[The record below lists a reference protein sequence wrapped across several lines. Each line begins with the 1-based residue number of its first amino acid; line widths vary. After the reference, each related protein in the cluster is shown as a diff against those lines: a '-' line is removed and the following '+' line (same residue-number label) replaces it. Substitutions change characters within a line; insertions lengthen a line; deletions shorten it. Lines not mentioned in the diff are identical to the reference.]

1 MTHFYT
7 VFFDIFSVKKVILTL
22 GILVVTLVLQY
33 FCKRLTTGFVRQAVR
48 AAKFETK
55 REEIQQEDTLI
66 SIIYTTA
73 RVAIWLIA
81 LLSTLS
87 IYGISITPLLAGAGV
102 AGVALAFGAQSIVR
116 DFLAGIFILSEN
128 QYRVG
133 DVIRVNQD
141 VSGTVETISLR
152 MTTLRDMQ
160 GRTHYVPNGK
170 IDIVTNLTMDYGNL
184 QIDLTVVYDTDLDK
198 LQKVIDDVGKKLY
211 EREEFHGVALEPPHM
226 LRLDDFTETGML
238 VKVIGKCA
246 PGGQWQ
252 IRGVL
257 LHDLKKAF
265 DKAGI
270 ELARQPLLISKI
282 SKSGKK

>member
-1 MTHFYT
+1 MAHFYT
-7 VFFDIFSVKKVILTL
+7 AVVDMFSVNKVIVTVT
-22 GILVVTLVLQY
+22 IIVITLVLQY
-33 FCKRLTTGFVRQAVR
+33 FCKRLTTGFVRRAVR

-66 SIIYTTA
+66 SILYTTA

-81 LLSTLS
+81 LLSLLS
-87 IYGISITPLLAGAGV
+87 VYGISVTPLLAGAGV

-141 VSGTVETISLR
+141 VSGTVEAVSLR
-152 MTTLRDMQ
+152 MTTLRDIQ
-160 GRTHYVPNGK
+160 GRAHYVPNGK
-170 IDIVTNLTMDYGNL
+170 IDIVTNLTMDYGTL

-198 LQKVIDDVGKKLY
+198 LQKVINDVGKKLY
-211 EREEFHGVALEPPHM
+211 ERDELHGVALEPPYM
-226 LRLDDFTETGML
+226 LRVDEFTELGML
-238 VKVIGKCA
+238 VKIIGKCS

-252 IRGVL
+252 VRGAL

-270 ELARQPLLISKI
+270 KLAKSQLLQNSAP
-282 SKSGKK
+282 